1 MYHASVLLHESVD
14 ALGVTPGGIYVDATF
29 GGGGHTRLILEQLR
43 GKGHL
48 YAFDQDTDAA
58 QNAAEFAHEPTFT
71 FLHSNFR
78 FLKRQLRAEA
88 IRPGSVQGILADLGV
103 SSYQLDTA
111 ERGFSYRFQAD
122 LDMRMNRQE
131 GPTAADV
138 LNTYDAEALQR
149 MFSELGEVR
158 NARTL
163 AQAVV
168 RSRDIRPFQT
178 TGDLTDFCEQHL
190 MGERMR
196 YLSQVFQ
203 ALRMEVND
211 ELGALHDFL
220 KDAYEMLAP
229 GGTLLL
235 TVPASMALWDAHDV
249 INEHRRRYSIESLRA
264 LVPPSARLVRLRYLF
279 HGLYPIKR
287 IMALMNRR
295 RSQPASQHVIPPSL
309 LNAIAQMYCTLEY
322 RCCQRFNIPWDT
334 SLYAIIEKPI
344 GAHQERAS

>member
-229 GGTLLL
+229 GGRL
-235 TVPASMALWDAHDV
+235 AV
-249 INEHRRRYSIESLRA
+249 ITFHSLEDRMVKNFMKA
-264 LVPPSARLVRLRYLF
+264 GNVEGELDKDFY
-279 HGLYPIKR
+279 G
-287 IMALMNRR
+287 
-295 RSQPASQHVIPPSL
+295 
-309 LNAIAQMYCTLEY
+309 
-322 RCCQRFNIPWDT
+322 NITRPWELIT
-334 SLYAIIEKPI
+334 KKPI
-344 GAHQERAS
+344 EPSEAELKVNNRARSSKLRIAKKK

>member
-58 QNAAEFAHEPTFT
+58 QNAAEFVHEPTFT

-229 GGTLLL
+229 GGRL
-235 TVPASMALWDAHDV
+235 AV
-249 INEHRRRYSIESLRA
+249 ITFHSLEDRMVKNFMKA
-264 LVPPSARLVRLRYLF
+264 GNVEGELDKDFY
-279 HGLYPIKR
+279 G
-287 IMALMNRR
+287 
-295 RSQPASQHVIPPSL
+295 
-309 LNAIAQMYCTLEY
+309 
-322 RCCQRFNIPWDT
+322 NITRPWELIT
-334 SLYAIIEKPI
+334 KKPI
-344 GAHQERAS
+344 EPSEAELKVNNRARSSKLRIAKKK